1 MRESRGFSNAAF
13 ARAQNC
19 KSGSKNLRAVGTW
32 NPRLQDLACE
42 LALGVGGGGRGGG
55 GVRGVRGGEEEG
67 FEEESRR
74 RKDTRPRS

>member
-32 NPRLQDLACE
+32 NPQITGPSLRVSSRGRR
-42 LALGVGGGGRGGG
+42 GVGGGGGGEGGEGGRGG
-55 GVRGVRGGEEEG
+55 GVRG
-67 FEEESRR
+67 
-74 RKDTRPRS
+74 RK